1 MSNFN
6 DYICPSLT
14 FNSFLMFYI
23 NQVIAS
29 FNYDENVVT
38 TTFFVRDMDDEST
51 LYTKVVP
58 MDKTDEQMQSY
69 TKTWSLTTLSIS
81 TGVDVPDLIN
91 KFGKS
96 FKRCYVRFKSNN
108 VFHDYHKKEIRTDGK
123 ILVSLDADFS
133 APLEFHLHNDSPM
146 PEDFMKTLE
155 LNSVVGF
162 TKS

>member
-1 MSNFN
+1 
-6 DYICPSLT
+6 
-14 FNSFLMFYI
+14 MFYI

-51 LYTKVVP
+51 LYTKVIP
-58 MDKTDEQMQSY
+58 MDKTDEQMLSY

-108 VFHDYHKKEIRTDGK
+108 VFHDYHKKEIRTDGI
-123 ILVSLDADFS
+123 ILVSLDSDFS
-133 APLEFHLHNDSPM
+133 APLEFHLHNVSPM
-146 PEDFMKTLE
+146 PVDFMKTLE

>member
-14 FNSFLMFYI
+14 LNSLLMFYI

-38 TTFFVRDMDDEST
+38 TTFFVRDMDDESS
-51 LYTKVVP
+51 LYTKVIP

-69 TKTWSLTTLSIS
+69 TKTWSLTTLSIY
-81 TGVDVPDLIN
+81 TGVDVSDLTT

-96 FKRCYVRFKSNN
+96 FKHCCVRFIANN
-108 VFHDYHKKEIRTDGK
+108 VYHDIHNKEIRTDGK
-123 ILVSLDADFS
+123 ILVSLDTDFS
-133 APLEFHLHNDSPM
+133 SSLEFHIHNETSM
-146 PEDFMKTLE
+146 PEDFMKQLE
-155 LNSVVGF
+155 LTSVVGF

>member
-6 DYICPSLT
+6 AYICPSLT
-14 FNSFLMFYI
+14 FNFILMFYI

-38 TTFFVRDMDDEST
+38 TTFFVRDMDDESA
-51 LYTKVVP
+51 LYTKVIP

-81 TGVDVPDLIN
+81 TGVDVPDLIT

-96 FKRCYVRFKSNN
+96 FKRCFVRFKSNN
-108 VFHDYHKKEIRTDGK
+108 VYHDIHKKEILTDGK
-123 ILVSLDADFS
+123 ILVSLDSDFT
-133 APLEFHLHNDSPM
+133 APLEFHLHNESPM
-146 PEDFMKTLE
+146 PEDFMNNIE

>member
-38 TTFFVRDMDDEST
+38 TTFFVRDMDDESS
-51 LYTKVVP
+51 LYTKVIP

-81 TGVDVPDLIN
+81 TGVDVTDLTN

-96 FKRCYVRFKSNN
+96 FKRCFVRFKSNN
-108 VFHDYHKKEIRTDGK
+108 VLHDIHKKEIRTDGK

-146 PEDFMKTLE
+146 PEDFINSLE

-162 TKS
+162 TKF